1 MPFHLIVPELGTT
14 SSAATIMAFMKNIL
28 SFSLNCTTLSNHY
41 SKFIFGRAFGKVFFR
56 QMFTAR
62 NSRIPDVKE
71 NLLI

>member
-14 SSAATIMAFMKNIL
+14 SSAATIIAFMKNIL
-28 SFSLNCTTLSNHY
+28 SFNLNCTTLSNHTA
-41 SKFIFGRAFGKVFFR
+41 SFFGSAFDKVFFR
-56 QMFTAR
+56 QMFSAT